1 MRFVERSLTDD
12 EFRPA
17 REELVRRIEK
27 ARAGLE
33 RDTMPQI
40 AGKAREVW
48 TSSDLQW
55 RRALLGAVLE
65 RVNVSRASAP
75 GRGSV
80 VAERLEPVLRV

>member
-1 MRFVERSLTDD
+1 
-12 EFRPA
+12 
-17 REELVRRIEK
+17 
-27 ARAGLE
+27 
-33 RDTMPQI
+33 MPQI
-40 AGKAREVW
+40 AGKAREFW
-48 TSSDLQW
+48 ASSDLQW